1 MKSRQK
7 KKLKKIILNY
17 WVARNKVLALDFSG
31 ESIRLLRKAALRY
44 RAIPHMTNR
53 KMSVELAEELD
64 KYGPP
69 R

>member
-7 KKLKKIILNY
+7 KKLKKIILSY
-17 WVARNKVLALDFSG
+17 WVARNTVLAQDFSR
-31 ESIRLLRKAALRY
+31 ESISALKKADKRY

-53 KMSVELAEELD
+53 KMSVELSEELD

-69 R
+69 K